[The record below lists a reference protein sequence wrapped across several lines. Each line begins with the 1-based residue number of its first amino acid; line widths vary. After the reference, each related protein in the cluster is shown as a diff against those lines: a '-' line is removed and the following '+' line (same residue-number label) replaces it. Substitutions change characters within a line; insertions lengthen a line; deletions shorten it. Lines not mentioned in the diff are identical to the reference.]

1 MRKLFP
7 LLLASLVACGDGAL
21 GGVDGAAGVDGWAGW
36 GDAHGADASVTDD
49 AFQPMVGFGDL
60 SGACGVLD
68 DDEWQSSAPF
78 LFANSIDFGDTG
90 YTADDFD
97 LLSEGGQ
104 KIIVDGNAGGNS
116 LMSEVFA
123 YEVLHRCEWADL
135 LKTENEIVYDTEGKI
150 TDLLVDIDDR
160 KVGVSVTRAY
170 AYPPDDPYTVAQAK
184 ELLEGKLADILQ
196 SSADV
201 APEDAW
207 VRQILQVL
215 AYQPEHAAA
224 VAEAWATIDP
234 ALRADTIVMVTT
246 TDGDDGF
253 IYE

>member
-1 MRKLFP
+1 MRALWSLLF
-7 LLLASLVACGDGAL
+7 ASLLACGDGGG
-21 GGVDGAAGVDGWAGW
+21 GGVDGAVDF
-36 GDAHGADASVTDD
+36 DAHVPDAAVALFD
-49 AFQPMVGFGDL
+49 AWQPQAGFGDL

-68 DDEWQSSAPF
+68 DDEWQSSGPF
-78 LFANSIDFGDTG
+78 LFANAIDFGDSG

-97 LLSEGGQ
+97 LLSAGGQ
-104 KIIVDGNAGGNS
+104 KIIIDGNAGGSS

-135 LKTENEIVYDTEGKI
+135 LKTETEIAYDTAGKI
-150 TDLLVDIDDR
+150 TDLLVDIDER

-170 AYPPDDPYTVAQAK
+170 AYPPEDPYTVAQAK
-184 ELLEGKLADILQ
+184 ELLEGKLADILD
-196 SSADV
+196 STANVSE
-201 APEDAW
+201 EDAW
-207 VRQILQVL
+207 VRQILHVL

-224 VAEAWATIDP
+224 VAEAWAAIDP